1 MEVTPTQFSLTAGLT
16 LRIGARTI
24 ELVRQIDDDNYHW
37 EDTETRRPKVISREE
52 ILKGIYDKKYQVV
65 MASRSNLTSTTNSQE
80 SIILDLSSLTEVERR
95 DLDHRL
101 YYVKGIMRQRISRG
115 RRETI
120 RLATE
125 KLAAK
130 LGEKAPST
138 SAIMKWLRSYE
149 LSGFNAIALVSR
161 YRVVKRVKRKLQV
174 VEDLV
179 LESLKK
185 HYFTR
190 DRNSAV
196 HAYRKFLAA
205 ASKAVKEGN
214 LAVNDGLIS
223 YTSFTR
229 RIREVDYY
237 QRIASRE
244 GPRRAAMLCRTT
256 FPHGHPSYPLQRVEI
271 DHTPLNWVVVC
282 DRLRLPLGRP
292 TLSLMVDSFSV
303 YPLGIYLSF
312 YGPGVTSVCGLVRNA
327 LRPKRGLLT
336 EYGIKTPWLSHGMG
350 DEWVVDNGL
359 EFHSFAFNQIAKALG
374 VDLMFCKVQT
384 PFLKPHVERSF
395 GNLNELTL
403 KAGRVRKSVTNGLRA
418 DPYRSAA
425 ILFSDLVK
433 GLLHYFV
440 EVFPHQQNRRKAATP
455 YELFSEG
462 LERCPPAVYPGN
474 LDQLTFATGM
484 SKTLVMNQGGIELLG
499 LPFGSYGFK
508 EIANRN
514 GSRNK
519 VLVKWDPDDMSKIFV
534 QDPQK
539 GNWIEAFCRW
549 EEYADGLSLNQHKL
563 IRANAKGNSLNA
575 YVTAREN
582 LDDHWQNCS
591 RGYKRADA
599 LKAAR
604 FADYTSSRVSPPT
617 EKSSV
622 DQIQHTERSIIVPDD
637 TIIVD
642 SEVPEFETFA
652 MARQI

>member
-16 LRIGARTI
+16 LRLGARTI
-24 ELVRQIDDDNYHW
+24 ELVRQIDEENYHW
-37 EDTETRRPKVISREE
+37 EDAETRRPKVISREE
-52 ILKGIYDKKYQVV
+52 ILKGIYEKKYQVV
-65 MASRSNLTSTTNSQE
+65 MASRSNLTSTSNRQE
-80 SIILDLSSLTEVERR
+80 AIILDLSSLTEAERK

-101 YYVKGIMRQRISRG
+101 YYVKAIMRQRISRG

-120 RLATE
+120 KLAVE
-125 KLAAK
+125 KLATK
-130 LGEKAPST
+130 LCEKPPST
-138 SAIMKWLRSYE
+138 SAVMKWLRSYE
-149 LSGFNAIALVSR
+149 LSGCNAIALVSR
-161 YRVVKRVKRKLQV
+161 YRVVKRVKRKVQA

-179 LESLKK
+179 LESLKR

-190 DRNSAV
+190 DRHSAI
-196 HAYRKFLAA
+196 HAYGKFLAE
-205 ASKAVKEGN
+205 ASKAIKEGK
-214 LAVNDGLIS
+214 LAVNDLLLS
-223 YTSFTR
+223 YPSFTR

-237 QRIASRE
+237 QRVSSRE

-271 DHTPLNWVVVC
+271 DHTSLNWVAVC
-282 DRLRLPLGRP
+282 DRLRLPMGRP
-292 TLSLMVDSFSV
+292 TLSLMVDSYSV
-303 YPLGIYLSF
+303 YPLGLYLGF
-312 YGPGVTSVCGLVRNA
+312 YGAGVSSVCGLVRNA
-327 LRPKRGLLT
+327 LRPKQGLL
-336 EYGIKTPWLSHGMG
+336 EEHGIKTPWLSHGMG
-350 DEWVVDNGL
+350 DEWVLDNGL
-359 EFHSFAFNQIAKALG
+359 EFHSFAFNQMAKALG
-374 VDLMFCKVQT
+374 VDLMYCKVQT

-403 KAGRVRKSVTNGLRA
+403 NAGRVRKSVANGLRV
-418 DPYRSAA
+418 DPYRTAT

-484 SKTLVMNQGGIELLG
+484 SKTLVMNHGGIELLG
-499 LPFGSYGFK
+499 LPYGSYGFK

-519 VLVKWDPDDMSKIFV
+519 VLVKWDPDDMSKIYV

-549 EEYADGLSLNQHKL
+549 EEYAEGLSLNQHRL

-575 YVTAREN
+575 YMTAREN

-622 DQIQHTERSIIVPDD
+622 DQIQHTERSIIVPND

-652 MARQI
+652 MARRT